1 MFITRAFRAFL
12 KLESAGGILLFC
24 AAVLAVVFSNTQS
37 LIPHYQAIFHSE
49 FSLGPIHSHHS
60 LTHWINDGLMAIFF
74 FLVGLEIKREVLKGE
89 LSTPSSIALPAFAA
103 AGGMAVPALIY
114 FALNRGDPVAIAGWA
129 IPTATDI
136 AFALGVLMLLGSRVP
151 LSLKVFL
158 TALAIID
165 DLAAIIIIALFYT
178 AELSRAALGFS
189 ALAVVVLALL
199 NRFGV
204 RRFWPYLLGGLVLW
218 LLILNSGVHATLAG
232 VLLAFTIPI
241 DSEEEGGSLLEHVE
255 HALHPWVA
263 FLILPLF
270 AFANAG
276 LPLREM
282 SFSALFQPIPLGIAL
297 GLLVGKQ
304 IGVFGAAALAIKLGW
319 AKLPEGA
326 GWLGLYAVSALCGI
340 GFTMSLFIG
349 SLAFKGGGPDFLPL
363 VQLGVFTGSL
373 IALIIGL
380 VALIKATRPPSS
392 ITEGT
397 TVQSENGLAR
407 SD

>member
-1 MFITRAFRAFL
+1 MIITRALRTFFN
-12 KLESAGGILLFC
+12 LEAAGGILLFC
-24 AAVLAVVFSNTQS
+24 AAVAAVVFNNTQGLMS
-37 LIPHYQAIFHSE
+37 WYQAVFHSP
-49 FSLGPIHSHHS
+49 FHLGPIDSHHT

-74 FLVGLEIKREVLKGE
+74 FLVGMEIKREVLKGE

-103 AGGMAVPALIY
+103 AGGMIFPALIY
-114 FALNRGDPVAIAGWA
+114 FAFNHADPVAIAGWA

-165 DLAAIIIIALFYT
+165 DLAAIVVIALFYT
-178 AELSRAALGFS
+178 DELSRVALGLS
-189 ALAVVVLALL
+189 ALAVLVLALM
-199 NRFGV
+199 NRFHV
-204 RRFWPYLLGGLVLW
+204 KRYWPYLIGGLMLWVLV
-218 LLILNSGVHATLAG
+218 LNSGVHATLAG
-232 VLLAFTIPI
+232 VLLAFTIPM
-241 DSEEEGGSLLEHVE
+241 DSAEEDASMLEHAE

-276 LPLREM
+276 LPLRDM
-282 SFSALFQPIPLGIAL
+282 SLGALFQPIPLGIVT
-297 GLLVGKQ
+297 GLILGKQ
-304 IGVFGAAALAIKLGW
+304 IGVFGAAALAIKFGW
-319 AKLPEGA
+319 AKLPEGS

-349 SLAFKGGGPDFLPL
+349 SLAFKNAGADLVPL
-363 VQLGVFTGSL
+363 VQLGVFTGSI

-380 VALIKATRPPSS
+380 VTLIKATKPGISPGEEKVAR
-392 ITEGT
+392 TEK
-397 TVQSENGLAR
+397 V
-407 SD
+407 